1 MAAGAEGEARI
12 EAIKA
17 RFAKAGYR
25 LEFEEHPAAG
35 GTIITAVVIDSHGN
49 RVAAA
54 AHGTGATRLE
64 AAEAVVRAREETLN
78 QREAILKRDPDAL
91 G

>member
-1 MAAGAEGEARI
+1 MDAGTDGEARI

-25 LEFEEHPAAG
+25 LEFEEHPATG
-35 GTIITAVVIDSHGN
+35 GTIITTVLIDSHGN
-49 RVAAA
+49 RAAA
-54 AHGTGATRLE
+54 ATHGIGATHLE
-64 AAEAVVRAREETLN
+64 AAEAVVREREETLN

-91 G
+91 A